1 VATEDAQYIAT
12 VDGRAAVPV
21 IAAGALLVAARIALT
36 LALALTLGVRRLTL
50 AVPLTLAL
58 AFAITRVGEH
68 RARGQGHRQ

>member
-1 VATEDAQYIAT
+1 M
-12 VDGRAAVPV
+12 PV
-21 IAAGALLVAARIALT
+21 IAADALLVAARIAL
-36 LALALTLGVRRLTL
+36 ALGVRRLAL